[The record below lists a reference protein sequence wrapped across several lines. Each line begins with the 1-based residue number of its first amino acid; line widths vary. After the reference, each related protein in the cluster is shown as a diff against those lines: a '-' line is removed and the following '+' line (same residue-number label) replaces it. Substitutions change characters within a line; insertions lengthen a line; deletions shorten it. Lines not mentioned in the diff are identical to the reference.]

1 MLSPGRIV
9 SGACCLRGQ
18 IVSGAGCLRGRLSLG
33 HNVFGAYC
41 LRGGLSR
48 GILSPGHIVS
58 GADCLGAHCLG
69 ADCLGADCLGAP
81 CPSTPLFN
89 VGTKKI
95 PKWVRI
101 SKYGEI
107 SQSEIPQEFIPQ
119 SHNKEDQIVTRQS
132 GIYSLQQRKEFRKF
146 FLIKD
151 ARDLVTEE
159 IVYKMFPETAMNTL
173 DDEIA
178 LSSFSIHNYVAT
190 CLQQVF
196 LPWPL
201 SLLHLLPDWLIL
213 SGLVII

>member
-1 MLSPGRIV
+1 MEVKIRHDERRCCKELPVWSGRNFSV
-9 SGACCLRGQ
+9 P
-18 IVSGAGCLRGRLSLG
+18 
-33 HNVFGAYC
+33 AYIQPISKRVTSVC
-41 LRGGLSR
+41 TPRICNGF
-48 GILSPGHIVS
+48 
-58 GADCLGAHCLG
+58 D
-69 ADCLGADCLGAP
+69 
-81 CPSTPLFN
+81 TPLFN
-89 VGTKKI
+89 VGTKRI

-178 LSSFSIHNYVAT
+178 LSSFSIHDYVAT

-201 SLLHLLPDWLIL
+201 SLLHLLPDWLIS
-213 SGLVII
+213 SGVG